1 MADESPVGEEPLE
14 STTTLFPVFNQ
25 KPTTPS
31 HPINHLEIS
40 KSVAPGWL
48 SNTSFT
54 ADLSTINTTVLPSR
68 VYHFSEPEEE
78 TEEAAAE
85 QEERRPEARYELV
98 DSSASDQD
106 EDVEESGRSSNKK
119 EKRKRKKRK
128 KGAHGDYEHG
138 PTSRKQNIQSWANN
152 ASNSSANKEYYFDSR
167 GDRDNLAFGSLYRMD
182 VARYKLFDGSK
193 SSGFSYNAN
202 RSSNMRNWE
211 FDKDTDVNALE
222 SKLRSE
228 GRYWSA
234 KYAALEHHKNF
245 KRFRIVAPKE
255 SAPETGADFIPLPDE
270 PTSSDGQQRDPSLV
284 EESWEDE
291 VLRKTKEFNRM
302 TREQPYNE
310 KIWLEFAN
318 FQDKVESRQPQRGAR
333 LQTLEKKISILEK
346 AAELNPDNEEL
357 LLALMN
363 AYQRRDNNDVLIGRW
378 EKLLTHHSGSYKLW
392 REFLHLVQ
400 GDFSRFKVSEVRKMF
415 ANAIQAL
422 SAACSKQHRQALQNV
437 KPSSDPLLVQQ
448 ELGLVNVFVSLC
460 RFEWQTGHQEF
471 ATALFQAEIE
481 YSLFCPS
488 LLLSEHGKHRLFEY
502 FWNSTG
508 ARIGEYGA
516 LGWSTWLEK
525 EEEQRQKVMMKESKE
540 SSTSVDEGGWTG
552 WHEPKSEGG
561 TEGQENVSVDDVG
574 MEGNDDERNTDD
586 MEQKDDTEAL
596 MKLLGI
602 NADTEANGEV
612 QDVSTWVRWSEEELI
627 RDSDQWMP
635 VRAESGNSLADGLID
650 KEGDEQLLRAVLFE
664 DVSEYLFSITTD
676 EVRLTLVYQFID
688 FFGGRIPQWSS
699 SNSPSCAEGTLM
711 MESLPDSV
719 LDDLRKVQEMLR
731 KTDGC
736 HSSYSVEDIL
746 SSFDNINM
754 RSEMMKFVRNVTLQC
769 LNVFPHDHILKEVA
783 LVAEELSNTRMNSCS
798 SAITPC
804 RTLAKSLIKS
814 NRQDVHL
821 CGVYARREAAF
832 GNVDYARRAFDMA
845 LLSIEGLPWDA
856 NSKASLLFLWYAEVE
871 LASSSSGSSESLPR
885 ALHILSCLGCG
896 IKYSPFKSQPSSLQ
910 LLRARQG
917 FKEQIRM
924 IQATWIRGT
933 IDDNSVASVCSAAL
947 FEELTTGW
955 EASME
960 VLNQALSTV
969 LPERR
974 SQTHELELLFNFYV
988 RLLWKHHSQSELAN
1002 VWNFV
1007 VQGLQIY
1014 PFSPKLHNAI
1024 VQIGHLHTSPS
1035 KLRWIID
1042 DYLHKLLI
1050 CLLFQFLG
1058 SSSFSSGLKETGEE
1072 GEGEGERKPSV
1083 TLCLFALSYE
1093 ITKGSSHHRVHRIF
1107 ERALAD
1113 NRLRNSVLL
1122 WRLYISYEIHV
1133 VSDLSAARRIYFRAI
1148 HTCPWSKRLWID
1160 GFTKL
1165 SSVLTAKEL
1174 SDLLEVM
1181 RDKELNV
1188 RTDVYEILLQDEMDV
1203 S

>member
-1 MADESPVGEEPLE
+1 MADESSVGEEPLQP
-14 STTTLFPVFNQ
+14 TTTLFPVFNQ
-25 KPTTPS
+25 KSTKPS
-31 HPINHLEIS
+31 DPINLLELS
-40 KSVAPGWL
+40 KSNAPGWL

-54 ADLSTINTTVLPSR
+54 ADLSTINNVVSSR
-68 VYHFSEPEEE
+68 HDHYSETEEE
-78 TEEAAAE
+78 VEEAAAE
-85 QEERRPEARYELV
+85 QEERRPDARYDLV

-106 EDVEESGRSSNKK
+106 HDLDESSRSSNKK
-119 EKRKRKKRK
+119 EKRKRRKRK
-128 KGAHGDYEHG
+128 KGAQSDYEYG
-138 PTSRKQNIQSWANN
+138 PSSRKQNIQSWANS

-193 SSGFSYNAN
+193 SSGFNYNAHLC
-202 RSSNMRNWE
+202 SNMRSWE
-211 FDKDTDVNALE
+211 FDRDNDVNALE

-255 SAPETGADFIPLPDE
+255 SAPEIGADFIPLPDE
-270 PTSSDGQQRDPSLV
+270 PTSSDGQPRDSSLV

-363 AYQRRDNNDVLIGRW
+363 AYQRRDDNDVLIGRW

-437 KPSSDPLLVQQ
+437 KPSADPLLVQQ
-448 ELGLVNVFVSLC
+448 ELGLVNIFVSLC
-460 RFEWQTGHQEF
+460 RFEWQAGYQEL

-488 LLLSEHGKHRLFEY
+488 LLLSEQGKHILFEY
-502 FWNSTG
+502 FWSSTG

-525 EEEQRQKVMMKESKE
+525 EEEQRQEVMMKES
-540 SSTSVDEGGWTG
+540 SSTVDEGGWTG
-552 WHEPKSEGG
+552 WYEPKSESAA
-561 TEGQENVSVDDVG
+561 ERQDNVSVDDVG
-574 MEGNDDERNTDD
+574 MEGTDDEPNTDD

-612 QDVSTWVRWSEEELI
+612 QDVSTWVRWSEEELS

-635 VRAESGNSLADGLID
+635 VRTESGNSLTDGLTD
-650 KEGDEQLLRAVLFE
+650 KEGDDEQLLRAVLFE

-676 EVRLTLVYQFID
+676 EVRLSLVYQFID
-688 FFGGRIPQWSS
+688 FFGGRISQWSS
-699 SNSPSCAEGTLM
+699 TNSPSCAEGTLM
-711 MESLPDSV
+711 MESLSDSM

-746 SSFDNINM
+746 SSSDNINM

-769 LNVFPHDHILKEVA
+769 LNAFPHDHILKEVA

-832 GNVDYARRAFDMA
+832 GNVEYARKAFDMA

-856 NSKASLLFLWYAEVE
+856 KSNASLLFLWYAEVE
-871 LASSSSGSSESLPR
+871 LGSSSSGSSESLPR

-896 IKYSPFKSQPSSLQ
+896 IKYSPYKSQPSSLQ

-917 FKEQIRM
+917 FREQIRM

-974 SQTHELELLFNFYV
+974 SQTHQLELLFNFYV

-1042 DYLHKLLI
+1042 DYLHK
-1050 CLLFQFLG
+1050 
-1058 SSSFSSGLKETGEE
+1058 
-1072 GEGEGERKPSV
+1072 KPSV

-1093 ITKGSSHHRVHRIF
+1093 ITRGSSHHRVHRIF

-1113 NRLRNSVLL
+1113 NMLRNSVLL
-1122 WRLYISYEIHV
+1122 WRLYMSYEIHV
-1133 VSDLSAARRIYFRAI
+1133 ASDLSAARRIYFRAI
-1148 HTCPWSKRLWID
+1148 HTCPWSKRLWLD